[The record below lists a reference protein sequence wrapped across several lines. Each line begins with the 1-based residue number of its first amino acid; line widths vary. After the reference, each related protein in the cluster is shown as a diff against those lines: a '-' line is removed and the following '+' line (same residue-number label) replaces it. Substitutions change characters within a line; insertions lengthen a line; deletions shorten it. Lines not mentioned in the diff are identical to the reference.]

1 MIKDSIN
8 VMNVFKGNNKAIATK
23 STDGRSY
30 LRNFVFVC
38 LLMD

>member
-8 VMNVFKGNNKAIATK
+8 VMNVFKGNNKAITMM
-23 STDGRSY
+23 STDDRSY
-30 LRNFVFVC
+30 LRNFIFVC